1 MSKRRISSEMVGDI
15 ATERMTTLMRL
26 SKEAVRGGHND
37 RARRYVKLIKHINQR
52 TRTPMP
58 EDLTFCKSCNVP
70 MMPGVNCK
78 VRIGGHKVKTTCL
91 ECKRIRRAPYIRE
104 QKE

>member
-15 ATERMTTLMRL
+15 ATQRMITLTRL
-26 SKEAVRGGHND
+26 SKEAVRNCQSD
-37 RARRYVKLIKHINQR
+37 RARRYVTLIRRISQR
-52 TRTPMP
+52 TRTPVP
-58 EDLTFCKSCNVP
+58 KDLAFCKECDVP
-70 MMPGVNCK
+70 MVPGVNC
-78 VRIGGHKVKTTCL
+78 RIRVGNHRVKTTCL